1 MYSLDINFLSD
12 REIRPIA
19 TTTGTAPATPGDRGP
34 LVLGLVV
41 AVVALAA
48 VGGYW
53 LVLQQQ
59 LQRLGAREQQLD
71 SDIAAI
77 QSQLQ
82 EISNIRAQI
91 DIVRAENMAFA
102 NVFNRI
108 RPWSALLQEIRDR
121 TPARIRIVTMRQTA
135 GTGGGEAA
143 APEAAAPVEGEATPT
158 PTGGVEIIG
167 TACSFDDVND
177 FVLVLQQSPLLTSN
191 TVAIGQSQRQLE
203 FLDPTTDGSC
213 PGTPAGTLTA
223 LVDFTIRAD
232 MTTTPANELL
242 EVLDRQGAVG
252 LATRIR
258 AIRDAG
264 IGTTP

>member
-1 MYSLDINFLSD
+1 MYSLDINFLGD

-19 TTTGTAPATPGDRGP
+19 ATAGAAPATPGDRRP

-59 LQRLGAREQQLD
+59 TQRLTAREQQLD

-77 QSQLQ
+77 QGQLQ
-82 EISNIRAQI
+82 TIATIRAQI
-91 DIVRAENMAFA
+91 DIVRAENAAFA

-135 GTGGGEAA
+135 GTGAEAA
-143 APEAAAPVEGEATPT
+143 AAAPVEGAPPPPP
-158 PTGGVEIIG
+158 PTGGVEIVG

-203 FLDPTTDGSC
+203 FLDPATDGSC

-223 LVDFTIRAD
+223 LVDFTVRAD

-264 IGTTP
+264 LGTTP